1 MADVQKYCSCKEE
14 ENVTVK
20 LQWKQAKIIQLK
32 YRLSGI
38 SIFTVWNRTECKT
51 HTKSRKA
58 SFAWFLDTF
67 LYQFKFSI
75 ILPQQIMLPQ
85 FSQFSQ
91 RSKCYSTILCK
102 LANRITNLLLLTSYI
117 SKNQLVFGSSYKMA
131 LCYSDMTIQPRQ
143 A

>member
-1 MADVQKYCSCKEE
+1 MR
-14 ENVTVK
+14 
-20 LQWKQAKIIQLK
+20 

-102 LANRITNLLLLTSYI
+102 RANRITNLLLLTSYI
-117 SKNQLVFGSSYKMA
+117 SKNQLVFGSSHTKWPSVIQIWPYNLDKPSLTSCLNCMA
-131 LCYSDMTIQPRQ
+131 QRYYPNIETHIYIEPV
-143 A
+143 